1 MSQQGN
7 FVGGFLLGTL
17 VGGVVGGVV
26 GVLVTSRLSQAE
38 PDAIAKLDNKRLDK
52 RLDGKRL
59 DGRDKKR
66 QIKAT
71 TEQGMEVARRGLE
84 DKIAQLNEAIDDVQQ
99 QLGTVNGTPKEPIKG
114 QAIAPQE
121 P

>member
-7 FVGGFLLGTL
+7 FVGGFLLGAI
-17 VGGVVGGVV
+17 VGGAVGGIV
-26 GVLVTSRLSQAE
+26 GVLVTSRLSQADL
-38 PDAIAKLDNKRLDK
+38 PDAIAKLDGK

-59 DGRDKKR
+59 DGKDKKR
-66 QIKAT
+66 QIKPT

-99 QLGTVNGTPKEPIKG
+99 QLGTVNGTAKESIKG

>member
-38 PDAIAKLDNKRLDK
+38 PPDAIAKLNSKRLDSK
-52 RLDGKRL
+52 RLDGNRL
-59 DGRDKKR
+59 ENNRDKKSNQTHHRTRNGSGAARLRR
-66 QIKAT
+66 QNRPA
-71 TEQGMEVARRGLE
+71 E
-84 DKIAQLNEAIDDVQQ
+84 
-99 QLGTVNGTPKEPIKG
+99 
-114 QAIAPQE
+114 
-121 P
+121 